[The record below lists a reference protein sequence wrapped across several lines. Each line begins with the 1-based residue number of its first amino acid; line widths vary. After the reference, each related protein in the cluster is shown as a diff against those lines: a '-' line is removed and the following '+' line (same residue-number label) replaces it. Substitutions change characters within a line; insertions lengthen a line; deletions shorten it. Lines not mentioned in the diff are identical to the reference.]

1 MSKITVVALVAALF
15 LVSCGEAP
23 PVHSEAEPEEIQAGA
38 PMGETVDVKDIV
50 AAGIYLK
57 RLAFESMPGRTGILA
72 EKPLY
77 SVFAE
82 EVIIRDFF
90 QDREGGFY
98 LDVGAAWAVT
108 RSNTYYLEKTWDG
121 RGSVSTH

>member
-23 PVHSEAEPEEIQAGA
+23 PVHSEAEPEAEPEEIQAGA

-50 AAGIYLK
+50 AARIYFK
-57 RLAFESMPGRTGILA
+57 RVAFESMPGRTGILA

-108 RSNTYYLEKTWDG
+108 RTTLTTWKK
-121 RGSVSTH
+121 HI

>member
-72 EKPLY
+72 EKPL
-77 SVFAE
+77 
-82 EVIIRDFF
+82 
-90 QDREGGFY
+90 
-98 LDVGAAWAVT
+98 
-108 RSNTYYLEKTWDG
+108 
-121 RGSVSTH
+121 